1 MVRRNGFTAG
11 FKYNGPT
18 MFEANQPAQTLPQK
32 RSLWRNRDF
41 LKLWSGKTISAFG
54 SEISGTAISLA
65 AILTLNATPMQLGL
79 LGALAGIPALII
91 GLPAGVWV
99 DRMRRKPIMIASDL
113 LRAAALVTIPAAAV
127 FGILSFV
134 QLVLVSMVV
143 KALTVFFE
151 VADNSFLP
159 AVTSRDQLVEGNSKL
174 GISDSLAEIGGPA
187 IGGVLVQAIT
197 APFAILVDSGSYIVS
212 ALLLAR
218 IRTPEPLSQGDGQ
231 TPSMTSEIVE
241 GMRTVRS
248 SQVLLALLAATA
260 VFNLLGS
267 FFGALYSLYVIRSLG
282 LTPVLLGVVI
292 SAGGVGALIGAA
304 SADRV
309 TRRIGVGPAL
319 ISGMAVHAV
328 TALLTPLAFGSVP
341 QVTAILLFAQIA
353 GDTMLM
359 IFFINAVSLRQAVT
373 PDRLLGRVNASFQV
387 IVAVVGP
394 IGFLLGGLLGERLG
408 LRPTLFIAATGSW
421 IATAILLASPV
432 RTIRVLPVVDSVTE

>member
-1 MVRRNGFTAG
+1 MSNRPSA
-11 FKYNGPT
+11 
-18 MFEANQPAQTLPQK
+18 
-32 RSLWRNRDF
+32 SLWRNPDF

-65 AILTLNATPMQLGL
+65 AILTLNASPLQLGL
-79 LGALAGIPALII
+79 LGALAGIPALLI

-99 DRMRRKPIMIASDL
+99 DRQRRKPIMIASDL
-113 LRAAALVTIPAAAV
+113 LRAAALVTIPAAAL

-134 QLVLVSMVV
+134 QLVVVSMVV

-159 AVTSRDQLVEGNSKL
+159 AVTTREQLVEGNSKL

-187 IGGVLVQAIT
+187 IGGVLVQTIT
-197 APFAILVDSGSYIVS
+197 APFTILLDSLSYVVS

-218 IRTPEPLSQGDGQ
+218 IRTAEPPLVAPEQQPSLS
-231 TPSMTSEIVE
+231 SEIME
-241 GMRTVRS
+241 GLRTVRAS
-248 SQVLLALLAATA
+248 RVLLALLAATA
-260 VFNLLGS
+260 IFNLLGS
-267 FFGALYSLYVIRSLG
+267 FFGALYSVYVIRNLG
-282 LTPVLLGVVI
+282 LSPALLGVII
-292 SAGGVGALIGAA
+292 SAGGIGALVGAA

-319 ISGMAVHAV
+319 IAGMGVHAV
-328 TALLTPLAFGSVP
+328 TSLLTPLAFGSRG
-341 QVTAILLFAQIA
+341 QVTAMLLTAQLV

-359 IFFINAVSLRQAVT
+359 IYFINAVSVRQALT

-387 IVAVVGP
+387 VVAAAGP
-394 IGFLLGGLLGERLG
+394 VGFLLGGLLGETIG

-421 IATAILLASPV
+421 VATAVLLASPV
-432 RTIRVLPVVDSVTE
+432 RTMRSLPVIEDNPV